1 MSRDCVDMSDARETD
16 LARELGLE
24 AVAVDI
30 AQLAANHVRSR
41 LGAART
47 ADTKSSPTDIVTD
60 TDIEAERLIR
70 HELKARSPGSSIVGE
85 ELADQHG
92 DSSVGWIVDPL
103 DGTINFLYNL
113 PVVSVSVAAT
123 LDGTVVAGA
132 VSDVLLGETFSA
144 TAGYGARSDGDSI
157 AVSGEHEL
165 ANSLIGTGFS
175 YDAGRRADEAAVV
188 SRILPAARDIRCFG
202 SAALQLCWVGSG
214 RLDACYQRG
223 LKIYDYAAGALIATE
238 AGADVVQPTDNGH
251 DLLLA
256 ATPRLM
262 PTIRD
267 VVVRSPYR

>member
-1 MSRDCVDMSDARETD
+1 MSEAPETD
-16 LARELGLE
+16 RAQELQLE
-24 AVAVDI
+24 AVAVDV
-30 AQLAANHVRSR
+30 ARLAANHVRSR

-47 ADTKSSPTDIVTD
+47 TDTKTSPTDIVTE
-60 TDIEAERLIR
+60 TDLETERLIR
-70 HELKARSPGSSIVGE
+70 HELEARSPGSSIVGE
-85 ELADQHG
+85 ELDDQHG
-92 DSSVGWIVDPL
+92 DGDVGWIVDPL

-123 LDGTVVAGA
+123 LHGTVVAGA
-132 VSDVLLGETFSA
+132 VTDVLLGETFSA
-144 TAGYGARSDGDSI
+144 TTGCGARRDGATI
-157 AVSGEHEL
+157 GVSGEHEL

-175 YDAGRRADEAAVV
+175 YDAERRADEATVV

-223 LKIYDYAAGALIATE
+223 LKVYDYAAGALIATE
-238 AGADVVQPTDNGH
+238 AGAEVEQPTGNHH

-256 ATPRLM
+256 TTPRLL

-267 VVVRSPYR
+267 LLAGLPDG